1 MSFIHIPI
9 STAAAFQPQ
18 QQTIPRQVSYP
29 NLRETSSFNDYP
41 TQNFVNNV
49 TKIPLLISPQTRQVE
64 RNVPFKIYVF
74 EGKFNH
80 NLNSASN
87 VLRFEIDSNHERSF
101 ELFDRVLREHSIDR
115 RQFELHYVDDED
127 DLVSLTNLRDF
138 QFMLKLMK
146 GKLTKIICEKKSI
159 KSPQQQAYPQQ
170 YPQQHIAFN
179 RISQASPS
187 ACLFAQFQQPRV
199 ESQKKQA
206 PQQQAEQSWENM
218 IEKAFRSAFSNENPT
233 QPKQSFFPQVAA
245 STPQTK
251 PKVRRIEIS
260 LSDLLGIPT
269 SNEAAQQP
277 EKEETKKEKKEST
290 STPQSFRELLLQR
303 MKEMREEEQ
312 KSQQSQTQEKK
323 QEEKPIQT
331 SPTAIVVSQPKEEEE
346 PIQEQVKEKEIVT
359 ENTPTMTTS
368 LLLSNLIEDQPT
380 ESVVE
385 QVQQETIASQEE
397 TESVNQQQAQQ
408 VSNQNLENQDPI
420 IESIPEEEEEPV
432 VKTTIP
438 HKYQKELKLLNQM
451 GFTNHILNITLLNRY
466 EGDIQ
471 RAISD
476 LIHQ

>member
-1 MSFIHIPI
+1 MSFFHIPV
-9 STAAAFQPQ
+9 STAAAFQP

-29 NLRETSSFNDYP
+29 NLRETSSFNDYQYIP
-41 TQNFVNNV
+41 TQHFANNV
-49 TKIPLLISPQTRQVE
+49 QKIPLSYMISPQTRQVE
-64 RNVPFKIYVF
+64 RNVPFKVYIF

-87 VLRFEIDSNHERSF
+87 VLRFEIDSNHEGSF
-101 ELFDRVLREHSIDR
+101 ELFDRVLREHSIDM
-115 RQFELHYVDDED
+115 RQYELHYVDDED

-138 QFMLKLMK
+138 HFLLKLMK

-159 KSPQQQAYPQQ
+159 KPA
-170 YPQQHIAFN
+170 QHTTFN
-179 RISQASPS
+179 RISQPS
-187 ACLFAQFQQPRV
+187 CLFAQLQQPRV
-199 ESQKKQA
+199 ESQKKQV
-206 PQQQAEQSWENM
+206 PQQQSEQSWENM
-218 IEKAFRSAFSNENPT
+218 IENAFRSAFSNDKST
-233 QPKQSFFPQVAA
+233 QPKQSFFPQVSA

-251 PKVRRIEIS
+251 PKVRRIEIN
-260 LSDLLGIPT
+260 LADLLGIPT
-269 SNEAAQQP
+269 SNEAQQQP
-277 EKEETKKEKKEST
+277 KKEEPKKEKKETT

-312 KSQQSQTQEKK
+312 KK
-323 QEEKPIQT
+323 EKPIET
-331 SPTAIVVSQPKEEEE
+331 SPIAAVVSQPKEEES
-346 PIQEQVKEKEIVT
+346 IQEQLKEQEIVA
-359 ENTPTMTTS
+359 ENTPNITTS

-380 ESVVE
+380 ESVSE
-385 QVQQETIASQEE
+385 QVQQETVAAQEE
-397 TESVNQQQAQQ
+397 TESVNQQAQQ
-408 VSNQNLENQDPI
+408 VSNQLLENQDPI

-451 GFTNHILNITLLNRY
+451 GFTNHILNITLLNKY

>member
-41 TQNFVNNV
+41 TQHFANNV
-49 TKIPLLISPQTRQVE
+49 KKIPLLISPQTRQVE

-199 ESQKKQA
+199 ESQKKQS

-218 IEKAFRSAFSNENPT
+218 IEKAFRSAFSNENPA
-233 QPKQSFFPQVAA
+233 QPKQSFFPQVSA

-260 LSDLLGIPT
+260 LADLLGIPT
-269 SNEAAQQP
+269 SNEAAQQQQQP
-277 EKEETKKEKKEST
+277 EKEETKKEKKET
-290 STPQSFRELLLQR
+290 TPQSFRELLLQR

-331 SPTAIVVSQPKEEEE
+331 SPSAIVVSQPKEEE
-346 PIQEQVKEKEIVT
+346 PIQELR
-359 ENTPTMTTS
+359 NY
-368 LLLSNLIEDQPT
+368 QPI

-385 QVQQETIASQEE
+385 QIQQETIASQEE
-397 TESVNQQQAQQ
+397 NESVNQQQAQQ

-420 IESIPEEEEEPV
+420 IESIPDEEEEPV

-476 LIHQ
+476 LIQ